1 MSFFT
6 ELKRRNVIRVGI
18 AYVIVAWLILQFA
31 DVVLNNIEA
40 PHWVFQAIMLVLG
53 IGLLLALFFAWVYEL
68 TPEGIR
74 KEKDIEPSQS
84 ITPQTGQK
92 LNTAIIGLLVVAL
105 GYFIWHTQ
113 QGPEPS
119 SQQTAG
125 EKGSEPFSQQTAE
138 QAAIAGEKRALTPDA
153 PAVEQE
159 PSIAVLPFVNMS
171 ADPEQEYFSDGIS
184 EEILNVL
191 VRVPGLKVASRT
203 SSFTFKGENLDIPA
217 IARQLKVGNIVEG
230 SVRKSGNRVRITA
243 QLIDT
248 GEDRHLWSETFDREL
263 TDIFAIQDEIANAIV
278 AALKGKLNVGE
289 KTVSVKAA
297 TDNLD
302 AYELFLKARG
312 LFIARQNL
320 DVANRL
326 FEQATE
332 LDPGFAQA
340 WESMAASQWVS
351 SDWLEG
357 DGIDHQQLA
366 MSAAEKALALD
377 PRLSMPYAVIG
388 MIKTDQNNKDF
399 LSARENMDRALAN
412 DPKNTTAWLWSGI
425 FNKAL
430 GYADKAITDFQ
441 QCLDI
446 DPGYQNCR
454 QHQAQA
460 YLNAGD
466 KDRAMALFSETIEAN
481 FHSQDGPFIPLA
493 VESGDR
499 LLALYMANQWTKDR
513 YAPVADWID
522 ALEKP
527 DADHSAQLRRFEN
540 WVEENGE
547 KFDNYLGT
555 LLAFK
560 AYDYFT
566 RPNGMNSSETGELWH
581 PHWAG
586 FRKTAEFKTFIR
598 NSDYLPYWR
607 KYGFPRQ
614 CRPIGEDDFECD

>member
-1 MSFFT
+1 MSFFA
-6 ELKRRNVIRVGI
+6 ELKRRNVIRVAI

-40 PHWVFQAIMLVLG
+40 PHWVFQVIMLVLV
-53 IGLLLALFFAWVYEL
+53 IGFLLALFFAWAFEL
-68 TPEGIR
+68 TPEGIK
-74 KEKDIEPSQS
+74 KEKDVERTES
-84 ITPQTGQK
+84 ITRVTGQK
-92 LNTAIIGLLVVAL
+92 LNTFIIGLLVVAL
-105 GYFIWHTQ
+105 GYFIWQ
-113 QGPEPS
+113 
-119 SQQTAG
+119 SQTNRNEAETAQAVNAAANQEESA
-125 EKGSEPFSQQTAE
+125 EKAE
-138 QAAIAGEKRALTPDA
+138 KPA
-153 PAVEQE
+153 PAIEQE

-289 KTVSVKAA
+289 KAVSVKAV
-297 TDNLD
+297 TENLD
-302 AYELFLKARG
+302 AYQLFLKARG

-320 DVANRL
+320 DVANQL

-340 WESMAASQWVS
+340 WEGMAASQWVS
-351 SDWLEG
+351 TDWLEG
-357 DGIDHQQLA
+357 DGIDHGNIA

-377 PRLSMPYAVIG
+377 PGLSMPYAVIG
-388 MIKTDQNNKDF
+388 MIQSSLNPRNF
-399 LSARENMDRALAN
+399 LSGRENLDMALAN

-425 FNKAL
+425 LNKAL
-430 GYADKAITDFQ
+430 GYADRAITDFQ
-441 QCLDI
+441 NCLDI

-460 YLNAGD
+460 YLNNGD
-466 KDRAMALFSETIEAN
+466 QDHAMALFTETIEAN

-493 VESGDR
+493 VASGNR
-499 LLALYMANQWTKDR
+499 LLALYMANQWTGNL
-513 YAPVADWID
+513 YAPVIDWIE
-522 ALEKP
+522 ALENP
-527 DADHSAQLRRFEN
+527 DADHTMQLHRFEN
-540 WVEENGE
+540 WVEENGQNI
-547 KFDNYLGT
+547 DNYLGT

-566 RPNGMNSSETGELWH
+566 RPNDMNSSETAELWQ
-581 PHWAG
+581 PDWAD
-586 FRKTAEFKTFIR
+586 FRKTSAFKIFIR
-598 NSDYLPYWR
+598 NNNYQAYWR
-607 KYGFPRQ
+607 KYGFPEQ
-614 CRPIGEDDFECD
+614 CRPMGEDDFECD

>member
-1 MSFFT
+1 MSFFA
-6 ELKRRNVIRVGI
+6 ELKRRNVIRVAI

-40 PHWVFQAIMLVLG
+40 PHWVFQVIMLVLV
-53 IGLLLALFFAWVYEL
+53 IGFLLALFFAWAFEL
-68 TPEGIR
+68 TPEGIK
-74 KEKDIEPSQS
+74 KEKDVERTES
-84 ITPQTGQK
+84 ITRVTGQK
-92 LNTAIIGLLVVAL
+92 LNTFIIGLLVVAL
-105 GYFIWHTQ
+105 GYFIWQ
-113 QGPEPS
+113 
-119 SQQTAG
+119 SQTNRNEAETAQAVNAAANQKESA
-125 EKGSEPFSQQTAE
+125 EKAE
-138 QAAIAGEKRALTPDA
+138 KPA
-153 PAVEQE
+153 PAIEQE

-289 KTVSVKAA
+289 KAVSVKAV
-297 TDNLD
+297 TENLD
-302 AYELFLKARG
+302 AYQLFLKARG

-320 DVANRL
+320 DVANQL

-340 WESMAASQWVS
+340 WEGMAASQWVS
-351 SDWLEG
+351 TDWLEG
-357 DGIDHQQLA
+357 DGIDHGKIA

-377 PRLSMPYAVIG
+377 PGLSMPYAVIG
-388 MIKTDQNNKDF
+388 MIQSSLNPRNF
-399 LSARENMDRALAN
+399 LSGRENLDMALAN

-425 FNKAL
+425 LNKAL
-430 GYADKAITDFQ
+430 GYADRAITDFQ
-441 QCLDI
+441 NCLDI

-460 YLNAGD
+460 FLNNGD
-466 KDRAMALFSETIEAN
+466 QDHAMALFTETIEAN

-493 VESGDR
+493 VASGNR
-499 LLALYMANQWTKDR
+499 LLALYMANQWTGNL
-513 YAPVADWID
+513 YAPVIDWIE
-522 ALEKP
+522 ALENP
-527 DADHSAQLRRFEN
+527 DADHTMQLHRFEN
-540 WVEENGE
+540 WVEENGQNI
-547 KFDNYLGT
+547 DNYLGT

-566 RPNGMNSSETGELWH
+566 RPNDMNSSETAELWQ
-581 PHWAG
+581 PDWAD
-586 FRKTAEFKTFIR
+586 FRKTSAFKIFIR
-598 NSDYLPYWR
+598 NNNYQAYWR
-607 KYGFPRQ
+607 KYGFPEQ
-614 CRPIGEDDFECD
+614 CRPMGEDDFECD

>member
-1 MSFFT
+1 
-6 ELKRRNVIRVGI
+6 
-18 AYVIVAWLILQFA
+18 
-31 DVVLNNIEA
+31 
-40 PHWVFQAIMLVLG
+40 
-53 IGLLLALFFAWVYEL
+53 
-68 TPEGIR
+68 
-74 KEKDIEPSQS
+74 
-84 ITPQTGQK
+84 
-92 LNTAIIGLLVVAL
+92 
-105 GYFIWHTQ
+105 
-113 QGPEPS
+113 
-119 SQQTAG
+119 
-125 EKGSEPFSQQTAE
+125 
-138 QAAIAGEKRALTPDA
+138 
-153 PAVEQE
+153 VEQE

-278 AALKGKLNVGE
+278 TALKGKLNVGDQAV
-289 KTVSVKAA
+289 TVKAA
-297 TDNLD
+297 TENLD
-302 AYELFLKARG
+302 AYDLYLKARG

-320 DVANRL
+320 DVANQL

-351 SDWLEG
+351 SDWLQG
-357 DGIDHQQLA
+357 DGVDHVKIA

-377 PRLSMPYAVIG
+377 PGLSMPYAVIG
-388 MIKTDQNNKDF
+388 MIQADKIPKDF
-399 LSARENMDRALAN
+399 LSGRKNLDMALAN

-430 GYADKAITDFQ
+430 GYADRAITDFQ
-441 QCLDI
+441 NCLDI

-460 YLNAGD
+460 YLNSGD
-466 KDRAMALFSETIEAN
+466 EDMAMALFRETIEAN
-481 FHSQDGPFIPLA
+481 FHSQDGPFIPVA
-493 VESGDR
+493 VDSGDR
-499 LLALYMANQWTKDR
+499 MLALYMANQWTRDR
-513 YAPVADWID
+513 YAPVVDWIE
-522 ALEKP
+522 ALENP
-527 DADHSAQLRRFEN
+527 DADHGAQLHRFEK
-540 WVEENGE
+540 WVEDNGE
-547 KFDNYLGT
+547 DIDNFIGV

-560 AYDYFT
+560 AHDYFT
-566 RPNGMNSSETGELWH
+566 VPNDMGSSETGEIWH
-581 PHWAG
+581 PRWVG
-586 FRKTAEFKTFIR
+586 FRKTPAFKTFIR
-598 NSDYLPYWR
+598 INNYLPYWR
-607 KYGFPRQ
+607 EHGFPSL
-614 CRPIGEDDFECD
+614 CRPVGTEDFECE